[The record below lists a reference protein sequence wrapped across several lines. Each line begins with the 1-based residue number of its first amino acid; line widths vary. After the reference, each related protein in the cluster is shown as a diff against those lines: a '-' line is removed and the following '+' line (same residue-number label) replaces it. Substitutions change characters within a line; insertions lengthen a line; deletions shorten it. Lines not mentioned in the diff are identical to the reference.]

1 MGTYSRTMRGGRRR
15 AGFAR
20 FGVRVGARPRARVRK
35 RGWPGVV
42 ARVLGGGL
50 GLPCALLVSLGQL
63 HLSIALTVPSVSV
76 PSLTVPSVSTPV
88 VTTPKV
94 TTPSVTTPP
103 VTTPTVHTP
112 TVPTVTVPRLP
123 VSTPTVSVP
132 KPSSVHVPTVQST
145 PSSPASSRSN
155 GSSSAPTT
163 AGTGQAASSPAG
175 ASAGGTAGT
184 SSYGTAGAAG
194 AYGRQADV
202 RRGGAR
208 GSRAAAHRG
217 PLSTKALRR
226 LVIQSKGCLSSLAP
240 RQTGGLVLRTGIGL
254 KHGFSRQ
261 EVARILGVSAQK
273 EGQLE
278 QRAVGSLNQASTHSN
293 CAGTPG
299 KLPAA
304 ATNALLV
311 AARGILALSTAPA
324 APATSKPAARAPVS
338 RPSHPTSHGRRT
350 ARAKTPTPSPSPSP
364 PPSVRKAD
372 ITSPPSS
379 SLGWLWLLLLVAAG
393 LLAVWLLTARHR
405 SRLEGAPA
413 ATRAAPRRPKPHRP
427 RAQFPRLPLP
437 RPRGLELTALVG
449 ALSPLRRGTKR
460 PAEAEPASEY
470 EPSAEDLIPA
480 GLAGAAAASTLRD
493 DAHDE
498 AQKAFNHGSMLAEH
512 DHLEEAESAFSR
524 ADELG
529 HPAAAS
535 HLGMLLERRGDLAGA
550 AAAYRRGDERGDAAG
565 AFWLGGLLARGDD
578 LAGAESA
585 YRRADARGHGGAA
598 ARLGMLLARRG
609 ASAG

>member
-20 FGVRVGARPRARVRK
+20 FGVRVAARPRGRVRK

-50 GLPCALLVSLGQL
+50 GLSCALLVSLGQL

-94 TTPSVTTPP
+94 TTPSVTTPSVTTP
-103 VTTPTVHTP
+103 SVTTPTVHTP

-202 RRGGAR
+202 RRGGSR

-226 LVIQSKGCLSSLAP
+226 LVTQSKGCLSSLAP
-240 RQTGGLVLRTGIGL
+240 RQTEVLVLRTGIGL

-304 ATNALLV
+304 ARNALLV
-311 AARGILALSTAPA
+311 AARGILALSSAPA

-350 ARAKTPTPSPSPSP
+350 ARAKTPTPSP

-372 ITSPPSS
+372 IASPPSS

-405 SRLEGAPA
+405 SRLPAAPA
-413 ATRAAPRRPKPHRP
+413 AARAAPRGP
-427 RAQFPRLPLP
+427 Q
-437 RPRGLELTALVG
+437 
-449 ALSPLRRGTKR
+449 
-460 PAEAEPASEY
+460 
-470 EPSAEDLIPA
+470 
-480 GLAGAAAASTLRD
+480 
-493 DAHDE
+493 AH
-498 AQKAFNHGSMLAEH
+498 A
-512 DHLEEAESAFSR
+512 
-524 ADELG
+524 
-529 HPAAAS
+529 PP
-535 HLGMLLERRGDLAGA
+535 
-550 AAAYRRGDERGDAAG
+550 
-565 AFWLGGLLARGDD
+565 
-578 LAGAESA
+578 
-585 YRRADARGHGGAA
+585 
-598 ARLGMLLARRG
+598 
-609 ASAG
+609 